1 MTLWFSTWKS
11 YSTYLF
17 FSLTLHTMSKQAVF
31 HTCDQHTNTQTR
43 ANVHWTHSCERT
55 WKRADREKEGQSVYW
70 EINNTNTTVGVLS
83 IQLVLVE
90 QRKDNVK
97 NTALFV
103 HRTLGKHTITYKFIY
118 LNVDEKK
125 IIKITSFPK
134 VWHSVN
140 HITGK
145 KSIETSS
152 FHKLSIVCNHI
163 QGGEKSKNSIVK
175 FKIRGIGLTY
185 KWLEVPFVDSK
196 PNGHCSLNHSRKSH
210 FLNRKKN
217 GERFLKVSDYK
228 HNISI
233 YICCR
238 AKNTSNH

>member
-55 WKRADREKEGQSVYW
+55 GKRADREKEGQSVYW

-125 IIKITSFPK
+125 SLKLLRFQKFDIQWIILQEKNLLKRQVFINCQSFVIIFKVVKKVKIP
-134 VWHSVN
+134 
-140 HITGK
+140 
-145 KSIETSS
+145 
-152 FHKLSIVCNHI
+152 L
-163 QGGEKSKNSIVK
+163 
-175 FKIRGIGLTY
+175 
-185 KWLEVPFVDSK
+185 
-196 PNGHCSLNHSRKSH
+196 
-210 FLNRKKN
+210 
-217 GERFLKVSDYK
+217 
-228 HNISI
+228 
-233 YICCR
+233 
-238 AKNTSNH
+238 